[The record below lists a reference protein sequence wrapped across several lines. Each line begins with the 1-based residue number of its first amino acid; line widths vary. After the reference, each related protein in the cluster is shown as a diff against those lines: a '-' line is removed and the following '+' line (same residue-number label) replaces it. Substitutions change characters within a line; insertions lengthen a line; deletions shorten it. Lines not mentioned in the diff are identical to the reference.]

1 MSEAFYPFVQE
12 GTAASEDDAAIQ
24 PHYPAR
30 IAVYDDPLSTP
41 RVEEIAPTDVRSY
54 LEQITE
60 ATNRLAHEQGS
71 RIPFMV
77 IREVVENL
85 IHAYFMQPTIS
96 ILNHGNTI
104 TFSDQG
110 PGIPHKDLARQYG
123 TTSASDAM
131 RKYIR
136 GVGSGLPYV
145 EAWMAEHDG
154 TLEIRDNIAGGTLVT
169 ISLIP
174 EEPEP
179 VSGAPMGYVQP
190 GSWQQMQAPSW
201 QQAQPSLQGQ
211 QAGAAGMVPAQG
223 MGYAQTGWAAAQGQ
237 GQQPYQQLSPFGT
250 QTYDGQPTTPY
261 PPAQTPYG
269 YGAQMLPTPAPA
281 AGGPVLDSFEAQV
294 IEYLKTHATV
304 GPSDLCSVYGRST
317 ASWSRTLKAMDAR
330 GILYKQGQKRA
341 LTDAARAWLS

>member
-12 GTAASEDDAAIQ
+12 GSAPGEGATADEAAIQ
-24 PHYPAR
+24 PRYPAR

-41 RVEEIAPTDVRSY
+41 RVEEIAPTDVRRY

-96 ILNHGNTI
+96 ILDGGNTI

-169 ISLIP
+169 ISLVP

-179 VSGAPMGYVQP
+179 PAAGFAQAG
-190 GSWQQMQAPSW
+190 GWQQPQGMQQVPPQGFGLPA
-201 QQAQPSLQGQ
+201 QAQATG
-211 QAGAAGMVPAQG
+211 AGMPLGATPA
-223 MGYAQTGWAAAQGQ
+223 
-237 GQQPYQQLSPFGT
+237 QQPYQQLSPFGT
-250 QTYDGQPTTPY
+250 QTYDMRGANAY
-261 PPAQTPYG
+261 PPAPTPYG
-269 YGAQMLPTPAPA
+269 YGAQTPPTPPA
-281 AGGPVLDSFEAQV
+281 AAGLALDAHEAQV

-304 GPSDLCSVYGRST
+304 GPSELHSAYGRSIP
-317 ASWSRTLKAMDAR
+317 SWSRTLQAMDAR
-330 GILYKQGQKRA
+330 GILYKQGQKRT
-341 LTDAARAWLS
+341 LTDAARAWLA